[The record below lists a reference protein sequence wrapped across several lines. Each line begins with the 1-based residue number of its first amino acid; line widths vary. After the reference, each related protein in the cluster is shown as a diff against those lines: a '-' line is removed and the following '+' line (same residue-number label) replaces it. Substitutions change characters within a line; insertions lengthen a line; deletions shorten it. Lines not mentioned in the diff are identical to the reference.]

1 MSLRPKTSAEQGL
14 ARGDIRS
21 APSFT
26 DVADFFRPDVGRT
39 PGVADRAETGQ
50 YLSPPPVARLMASS
64 FEARNP
70 TINLLN
76 ARAGTGSP
84 SAVFVDELCG
94 RAGRPAEVF
103 VTAFLTRKAMLKYL
117 EEISWET
124 EVWVAGSPDHLIRFN
139 GERFLGP
146 HE

>member
-21 APSFT
+21 APSPT

-39 PGVADRAETGQ
+39 PGVAGRAETGQ
-50 YLSPPPVARLMASS
+50 HLSPLPVARLKASS
-64 FEARNP
+64 FEARDA
-70 TINLLN
+70 TINPLD
-76 ARAGTGSP
+76 AGAGTVSL
-84 SAVFVDELCG
+84 SAAFVDELCG

-124 EVWVAGSPDHLIRFN
+124 EAWVAGSPDHLIHFN